1 MKKGSLMS
9 DSLYAKSLVAIQFLS
24 MGLMLLFSD
33 GIFYH
38 PLAVLIFMLGLS
50 IGIWALFHN
59 RLGNF
64 NIQPKLKENA
74 KLITTGIYKYI
85 RHPMY
90 FSVFL
95 MMLGLVIATPTL
107 YEIFFFVLLLLALYL
122 KAKKE
127 EALWIEENADYV
139 AYKQRTK
146 YFVPFVL

>member
-9 DSLYAKSLVAIQFLS
+9 DSLYAKSLVSIQFLS

-33 GIFYH
+33 GIFHH
-38 PLAVLIFMLGLS
+38 PLALLIFMLGLS
-50 IGIWALFHN
+50 IGIWALLHN

-74 KLITTGIYKYI
+74 KLITTGIYAHI

-107 YEIFFFVLLLLALYL
+107 YEIFFFALLLAALYL

-146 YFVPFVL
+146 YFIPFVL